1 MAVQRKPK
9 THINDIDMKAA
20 ERFIDGAA
28 NPAPSASPSS
38 KSKKVPVALRF
49 DADLLSEIDAMAS
62 RRGMSRNAII
72 SYWCSKGVENE

>member
-1 MAVQRKPK
+1 VRRKPNSD
-9 THINDIDMKAA
+9 TNAIDIRAA
-20 ERFIDGAA
+20 EKFIEGAS
-28 NPAPSASPSS
+28 APLSASMSS

-49 DADLLSEIDAMAS
+49 DSDLLASIDAMAA